1 MNTPHPSPTKADTQC
16 GRILAKLMETPGEP
30 VGLWDLYQVSGSMAV
45 HSRIS
50 ELRERGH
57 HIVCTTTQQGK
68 KVLSSYTLHIPQAV
82 S

>member
-1 MNTPHPSPTKADTQC
+1 MESPGDA
-16 GRILAKLMETPGEP
+16 
-30 VGLWDLYQVSGSMAV
+30 VSLWDLHQVSGSMAV

-57 HIVCTTTQQGK
+57 QITCSTTQQGK
-68 KVLSSYTLHIPQAV
+68 KVLSTYTLHLPQAV